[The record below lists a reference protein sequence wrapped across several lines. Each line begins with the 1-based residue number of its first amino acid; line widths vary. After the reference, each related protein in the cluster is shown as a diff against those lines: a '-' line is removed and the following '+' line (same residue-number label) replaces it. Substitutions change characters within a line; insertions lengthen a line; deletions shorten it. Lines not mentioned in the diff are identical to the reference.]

1 MSSPVDVK
9 KLSMVIHPAEVLRK
23 RAKDVPSVNDN
34 VRAVAARMLDIMRDE
49 EGIGL
54 AAPQVGVSWRLF
66 VIDIPETDER
76 TADGELPS
84 ATPGPMVFVNPVLSN
99 PQGAVEPM
107 EEGCLSLPEI
117 RGDVLRP
124 PVITVTAQDFE
135 GEKFTLTASGL
146 LARCIQH
153 ENDHLDGVLIIDKMT
168 QLSRMKVRAALK
180 ELERGE

>member
-84 ATPGPMVFVNPVLSN
+84 AT
-99 PQGAVEPM
+99 
-107 EEGCLSLPEI
+107 
-117 RGDVLRP
+117 LR
-124 PVITVTAQDFE
+124 
-135 GEKFTLTASGL
+135 L
-146 LARCIQH
+146 
-153 ENDHLDGVLIIDKMT
+153 N
-168 QLSRMKVRAALK
+168 LK
-180 ELERGE
+180 RIK